1 MQVRS
6 NPYRVLLVDDSLRL
20 SQTARA
26 LFDNGEV
33 MPAGQGA
40 TYLKTVEAA
49 RAEKPDVIV
58 VSLESDEAFAAI
70 ESVMADHPTPI
81 LVLHPEGVRLDP
93 FRALSLGALDVA
105 VLPKSGSAVFWHD
118 IARKLL
124 LLSQVKVIQHPK
136 GRLKRKQQ
144 ERRDK
149 PFHLVGI
156 ASSLGGPKALSSLL
170 RMIPRGFPAP
180 IVICQHISDG
190 FTAGLASWLAAE
202 TSLNVVQAQDDQWL
216 IPGSVFVAP
225 SGSHFTVTPEGKTQ
239 LVDAP
244 PLLGFK
250 PSCDMLLQSV
260 ARSFDRKAIGVVL
273 TGMGRDGA
281 RGLKEIRDRG
291 GRTIAQHEST
301 CVVYGMPK
309 EAVELG
315 AAEAVLPLDEI
326 GPAIIRWVQ

>member
-1 MQVRS
+1 MQPRV

-20 SQTARA
+20 FQTARA
-26 LFDNGEV
+26 LFDTGDVTSIGE
-33 MPAGQGA
+33 GI
-40 TYLKTVEAA
+40 TYSTALEVA
-49 RAEKPDVIV
+49 RTERPDVIV
-58 VSLESDEAFAAI
+58 VSLESELAFGAI
-70 ESVMADHPTPI
+70 ESLMADHPTPI
-81 LVLHPEGVRLDP
+81 LVLHPEGVPVEP

-105 VLPKSGSAVFWHD
+105 VLPKNGSAVFWHEV
-118 IARKLL
+118 ARRIL

-136 GRLKRKQQ
+136 GRLRRKQQ
-144 ERRDK
+144 DRRDK
-149 PFHLVGI
+149 PFHLVAI
-156 ASSLGGPKALSSLL
+156 AASLGGPKALSSLL

-190 FTAGLASWLAAE
+190 FSAGLASWLANE
-202 TSLNVVQAQDDQWL
+202 TSLHVVQAHDDQWL

-225 SGSHFTVTPEGKTQ
+225 SGAHFTVTSEGKTR
-239 LVDAP
+239 LEDSP
-244 PLLGFK
+244 PVLGFK

-260 ARSFDRKAIGVVL
+260 ARAFDRKAIGVVL

-315 AAEAVLPLDEI
+315 AAEAVLPLDQI
-326 GPAIIRWVQ
+326 GPAVIRWVE